1 MKCPSKSCPAILGYW
16 LYKSFS
22 EAEYNY
28 FRVIDL
34 KVVII
39 GWIMA
44 HKDIR
49 LPSLETVNITSCGKI
64 FADVIKLMVL
74 RQGDYPE

>member
-1 MKCPSKSCPAILGYW
+1 
-16 LYKSFS
+16 
-22 EAEYNY
+22 
-28 FRVIDL
+28 
-34 KVVII
+34 
-39 GWIMA
+39 MA

-49 LPSLETVNITSCGKI
+49 FPSLETVNITSCGKI